1 MILATCSD
9 PGIAVFAKI
18 LKNVFD
24 MILIIGPIV
33 TMVSLGI
40 LFFRLVTFDYDE
52 KTNYNATVKYRIIKK
67 QIKNAV
73 MALVIVIF
81 LPVFVNLTMQA
92 TFMKDTFQIAACFDE
107 AKSIVFSTKS
117 SDYNNKNDEAKKKN
131 DKQKTET
138 GTFIIDPSKY
148 RGVEGNPNATEGGD
162 YSNLNGNVDLS
173 TRQGQIQGAI
183 NWAINIAND
192 DSFNYG
198 QKPYA
203 SDCGCYFCKT
213 NGNKAR
219 AARGHADGTPPAGK
233 SWDKTYV
240 CMTYVGAAYAHG
252 AQDPTFLKYCKNGS
266 TPIDGNADIQP
277 TMRRLGNVLDYVG
290 KPAYDDLQPGDIL
303 MWEGVHTSMYIGNGK
318 YVEASSG
325 YGAWDPQSIAVRDF
339 SRSNYSQYTG
349 VLRYKGR

>member
-9 PGIAVFAKI
+9 PGIAIFAKI
-18 LKNVFD
+18 LKNIFD

-33 TMVSLGI
+33 TLVSLGI
-40 LFFRLVTFDYDE
+40 LFFKLVTFDYDE
-52 KTNYNATVKYRIIKK
+52 KTNYNATAKYGVIKK

-73 MALVIVIF
+73 IALVIVVF

-92 TFMKDTFQIAACFDE
+92 TFMSDNFQVAACFDE

-117 SDYNNKNDEAKKKN
+117 SDYITKKEAANKEK
-131 DKQKTET
+131 DKQKT
-138 GTFIIDPSKY
+138 GTFIIDPSQY
-148 RGVEGNPNATEGGD
+148 HGVEGNPSSTDGGD

-198 QKPYA
+198 VKPYA
-203 SDCGCYFCKT
+203 SRCGCYFCKT
-213 NGNKAR
+213 NGGKAK
-219 AARGHADGTPPAGK
+219 AAKGHADGTPPAGK
-233 SWDKTYV
+233 TWDKTYV
-240 CMTYVGAAYAHG
+240 CMTFVGAAYAHG
-252 AQDPTFLKYCKNGS
+252 AQDPTFLKYCKRGG
-266 TPIDGNADIQP
+266 TPIDGNARIKP
-277 TMRRLGNVLDYVG
+277 TMKRLGNVLEYVG
-290 KPAYDDLQPGDIL
+290 KPAYNDLQPGDIL

-318 YVEASSG
+318 FVEATSG
-325 YGAWDPQSIAVRDF
+325 YGAWSPKSIGVRNF
-339 SRSNYSQYTG
+339 SKKNYAKYSG